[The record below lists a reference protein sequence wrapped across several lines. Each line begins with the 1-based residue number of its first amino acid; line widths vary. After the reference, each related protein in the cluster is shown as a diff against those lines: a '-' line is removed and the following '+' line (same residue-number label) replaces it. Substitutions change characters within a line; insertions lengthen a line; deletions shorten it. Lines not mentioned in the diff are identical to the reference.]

1 MQLDSSDADYLVLA
15 RKYRPQQFA
24 DLVGQE
30 HVTTTLRS
38 AIASGRVAHAFLFTG
53 IRGVGKTTAARLL
66 AKALNCENAAQPT
79 ADPCDRCSNCQEIRE
94 SRSVDVA
101 EIDGASN
108 RGIDS
113 IRELTENVRY
123 LPIKSRF
130 RVYIIDEAHMVT
142 REGFNALLKT
152 LEEPPPRVKF
162 IFATT
167 AVDKFP
173 ETIVSRCQ
181 RYDFKRI
188 PIARIRGELE
198 RIATKEGIRLTE
210 PTLYAIAREGQGSL
224 RDAESLLERLMAF
237 PGEAIDDA
245 RVGEILGIADRKT
258 LFDVVDAVL
267 ARDPK
272 RALEILDR
280 VYESGRDLE
289 RLSRDLLEHWRN
301 LVVVKLGADDSVL
314 AEVPT
319 EERGEYQRQCE
330 NRDIGD
336 LQRLF
341 RIARLGDEELARS
354 SVPRMV
360 LEMTLVRLATTEPL
374 LPIDE
379 VLARLDEIERGLT
392 RGPAASSVRPAA
404 VSAPAPPPAPAA
416 SASPSSTSP
425 ASVAAGN
432 GESSATRSPSVS
444 AVNAAPAGG
453 STSDGRWPE
462 LVEFVQQ
469 RKLGLYL
476 SLSHARW
483 LRGGAGT
490 VVLGVAREKFRNELA
505 SKSTLAQLEELVS
518 EFYGVLTRV
527 RVEAVAEEAETVT
540 PLTSI
545 PEVLEH
551 PKVKAAVEILG
562 GEVREVR
569 PRR

>member
-1 MQLDSSDADYLVLA
+1 MKVDSPEADYLVLA

-30 HVTTTLRS
+30 HVTTTLRN
-38 AIASGRVAHAFLFTG
+38 AIASGRIAHAFLFTG

-66 AKALNCENAAQPT
+66 AKALNCERAPQPT
-79 ADPCDRCSNCQEIRE
+79 ADPCDQCSNCLEIRE

-167 AVDKFP
+167 AVEKFP

-188 PIARIRGELE
+188 SVARIRSELE
-198 RIATKEGIRLTE
+198 RIAAKEKIRLTE
-210 PTLYAIAREGQGSL
+210 PALYAIAREGQGSL

-237 PGEAIDDA
+237 AQETIDDV

-258 LFDVVDAVL
+258 LFDAADAVL
-267 ARDPK
+267 GRDAR
-272 RALEILDR
+272 RALEIVDR

-301 LVVVKLGADDSVL
+301 LVVVKLGAGETVL
-314 AEVPT
+314 ADVPA
-319 EERGEYQRQCE
+319 EEREEYRRQCATRE
-330 NRDIGD
+330 IGD

-341 RIARLGDEELARS
+341 RIARLGDEELCRS

-360 LEMTLVRLATTEPL
+360 LEMTMVRLATTEAL
-374 LPIDE
+374 LPVDQ
-379 VLARLDEIERGLT
+379 VLARLDEIARDLGHTPAGSGARTAPATTVPPPTPATPPPSQSLPT
-392 RGPAASSVRPAA
+392 RGNGGSSAISPQDPTAIPAAPRE
-404 VSAPAPPPAPAA
+404 PP
-416 SASPSSTSP
+416 TS
-425 ASVAAGN
+425 
-432 GESSATRSPSVS
+432 E
-444 AVNAAPAGG
+444 
-453 STSDGRWPE
+453 GRWPA
-462 LVEFVQQ
+462 LLEFVQ
-469 RKLGLYL
+469 RRRLGLYL
-476 SLSHARW
+476 SLSHARC
-483 LRGGAGT
+483 LRMEGGAL
-490 VVLGVAREKFRNELA
+490 VLGVAREKFRNELA
-505 SKSTLAQLEELVS
+505 SKATLSQLEELIS
-518 EFYGVLTRV
+518 EFHGAPTRV
-527 RVEAVAEEAETVT
+527 RIEAVAEEAEILPPPLSVT
-540 PLTSI
+540 ES
-545 PEVLEH
+545 LEH

>member
-1 MQLDSSDADYLVLA
+1 MQLDPSETDYLVLA

-30 HVTTTLRS
+30 HVTTTLRN

-66 AKALNCENAAQPT
+66 AKALNCESASQPT
-79 ADPCDRCSNCQEIRE
+79 ADPCDQCSNCQEIRE

-130 RVYIIDEAHMVT
+130 RIYIIDEAHMVT

-198 RIATKEGIRLTE
+198 RIATKEGIRLSE
-210 PTLYAIAREGQGSL
+210 PALYAIAREGQGSL

-237 PGEAIDDA
+237 PGETIDDA
-245 RVGEILGIADRKT
+245 RVGGILGIADRTT
-258 LFDVVDAVL
+258 LFDVADAVL
-267 ARDPK
+267 ARDAK
-272 RALEILDR
+272 RALEILDH

-301 LVVVKLGADDSVL
+301 LVIVKLGADDSVL
-314 AEVPT
+314 AEVPV
-319 EERGEYQRQCE
+319 EERAEYHRQCAT
-330 NRDIGD
+330 RGIGD
-336 LQRLF
+336 VQRLF

-374 LPIDE
+374 VPIDD
-379 VLARLDEIERGLT
+379 VLARLDELERDLA
-392 RGPAASSVRPAA
+392 RGGAASQARPARSVA
-404 VSAPAPPPAPAA
+404 PTSSTAAPTSSPAPTAG
-416 SASPSSTSP
+416 
-425 ASVAAGN
+425 GN
-432 GESSATRSPSVS
+432 GESSAIQAPSTP
-444 AVNAAPAGG
+444 AKAAAPVGG

-462 LVEFVQQ
+462 LVEFVQR

-476 SLSHARW
+476 SLSHAHW

-505 SKSTLAQLEELVS
+505 SKATLAQLEELVS
-518 EFYGVLTRV
+518 EFYGVPTRV
-527 RVEAVAEEAETVT
+527 RVEAVAEEPEPVA
-540 PLTSI
+540 PAASI